1 MPATLKSLT
10 AKTRKIDIAI
20 DDDPKAITIEYTPR
34 GYTARI
40 ERQVKEAM
48 ESELAS
54 AMMIPMVLSMVTKW
68 NLSPAPGDPPI
79 PLTPEGLE
87 DVPTEILGLIVETI
101 GEEMSPKAETP
112 SE

>member
-10 AKTRKIDIAI
+10 AKTEVLDITI
-20 DDDPKAITIEYTPR
+20 DDDPKAITIHYTPR

-48 ESELAS
+48 DSQLAS

-68 NLSPAPGDPPI
+68 NFSPAPGEPPI
-79 PLTPEGLE
+79 PLTVKGLE
-87 DVPTEILGLIVETI
+87 DVPTEILGLIVEAV
-101 GEEMSPKAETP
+101 GEAMSPKSETP